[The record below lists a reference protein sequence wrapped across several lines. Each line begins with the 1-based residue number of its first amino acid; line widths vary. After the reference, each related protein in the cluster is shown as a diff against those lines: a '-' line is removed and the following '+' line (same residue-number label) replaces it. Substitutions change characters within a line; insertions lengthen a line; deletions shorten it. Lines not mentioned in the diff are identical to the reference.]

1 MRWIILALSLG
12 AFVMSMI
19 HSVFV
24 LFGFFPVSA
33 GALPALPAW
42 MVGGLTI
49 VSAVLA
55 LIGGVIAFKRSRMG
69 SVFLILAALLCVA
82 APTEFTVLILGTLL
96 IFSIINDLFDWVRMV
111 PILRYA
117 VVRWVFAFF

>member
-1 MRWIILALSLG
+1 MGDSFAVLEEKTMRWIILALSLG

-55 LIGGVIAFKRSRMG
+55 QIGRAHV
-69 SVFLILAALLCVA
+69 
-82 APTEFTVLILGTLL
+82 
-96 IFSIINDLFDWVRMV
+96 
-111 PILRYA
+111 
-117 VVRWVFAFF
+117 

>member
-12 AFVMSMI
+12 VFVMSMI

-49 VSAVLA
+49 VSVVLA
-55 LIGGVIAFKRSRMG
+55 LIGGVIAFKRNRMG
-69 SVFLILAALLCVA
+69 NIFLILAA
-82 APTEFTVLILGTLL
+82 
-96 IFSIINDLFDWVRMV
+96 
-111 PILRYA
+111 
-117 VVRWVFAFF
+117 